1 MTTLTIM
8 KARIAE
14 ELRRSDLT
22 TQIAAAIN
30 TAIQAYE
37 HERWFFNESRD
48 NTFQTIVNQSNYGVT
63 EAAFIGL
70 ITKID
75 YVFIIIGDQPFRLK
89 NDAMIDIEDVSTN
102 NTFYGQSDSYA
113 WYNRQ
118 LYLYPIPN
126 EIWTVRVAAVFET
139 SAPLT
144 DDEVGNFWMTK
155 AELLIRARAK
165 YELQLHVLKNREA
178 ASDMGSAV
186 TEAWDQLNTRTT
198 RLVKTAGGRVRAMPF

>member
-1 MTTLTIM
+1 MTTLAAM
-8 KARIAE
+8 KTRIAE

-22 TQIAAAIN
+22 TQIAAAIQ

-48 NTFQTIVNQSNYGVT
+48 NTFATIVNQANYGVT
-63 EAAFIGL
+63 EAAFIGR

-144 DDEVGNFWMTK
+144 DGEANNFWMTK

-165 YELQLHVLKNREA
+165 YEIQLHVLKNPEA
-178 ASDMGSAV
+178 AGLMASAV
-186 TEAWDQLNTRTT
+186 TEAWDQLNLRTT
-198 RLVKTAGGRVRAMPF
+198 RLVKTAGGRVRGMPF